1 MVYEDYKDEQLIGL
15 MRESSEEAKDKVH
28 VLLTA
33 QGILPV

>member
-1 MVYEDYKDEQLIGL
+1 CLPPILEA
-15 MRESSEEAKDKVH
+15 SEEAQDKVH